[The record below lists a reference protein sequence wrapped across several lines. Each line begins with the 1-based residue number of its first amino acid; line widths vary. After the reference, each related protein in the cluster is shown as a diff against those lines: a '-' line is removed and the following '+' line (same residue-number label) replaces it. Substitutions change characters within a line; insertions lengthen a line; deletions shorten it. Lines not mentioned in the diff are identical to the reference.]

1 MRSTTHAATAAATA
15 VALISLVSACG
26 GSSSNTSAT
35 TSGSGGAAAPSNVQ
49 FIVDTGPGGGSDL
62 FARELIKIAHTDK
75 LISANW
81 PVVSQPAGGGLG
93 AMAFLKGKKTNPSYI
108 SAFTSKWIIAGLSTP
123 NSPATL
129 SDLTPIAEIA
139 DETQVIAARADAKYD
154 TMSGFVA
161 AAKADPGELVQT
173 GGSINSVDN
182 LIALQIAKET
192 GTKWKYLSFDDGGP
206 RITALLRGDAQID
219 VGAESDFHDQITA
232 GKLKLIG
239 VVSDKRLPGYPNVA
253 TLKEQNID
261 LGALPAQLQFRGIA
275 GPPNMPKSAVTY
287 YQGVLSKLVKSP
299 SWLSY
304 LKSQGLTSHYV
315 TGSDLTTLLSG
326 FTKSMT
332 PLVNS
337 LPKSG

>member
-1 MRSTTHAATAAATA
+1 MRSRTHAATAAATA
-15 VALISLVSACG
+15 VAFITLVSAC
-26 GSSSNTSAT
+26 SSSSDTST
-35 TSGSGGAAAPSNVQ
+35 TASGSGKAAAPSNVQ

-62 FARELIKIAHTDK
+62 FARQLIKIAKSDK

-93 AMAFLKGKKTNPSYI
+93 AMAFLKGKKSNPSYV

-129 SDLTPIAEIA
+129 SQLTPIAEMA

-154 TMSGFVA
+154 TMSGFVD
-161 AAKADPGELVQT
+161 AAKAKPGELVQT

-182 LIALQIAKET
+182 LIALEIAKET
-192 GTKWKYLSFDDGGP
+192 GTRWKYLSFDDGGP

-219 VGAESDFHDQITA
+219 VGAESDFHDQIAA

-239 VVSDKRLPGYPNVA
+239 VISDKRLPGYPNVQ

-261 LGALPAQLQFRGIA
+261 LGSLPAQLQFRGIA
-275 GPPNMPKSAVTY
+275 GPPNMPASAVKY
-287 YQGVLSKLVKSP
+287 YQGILSKLTKS
-299 SWLSY
+299 STWLAY
-304 LKSQGLTSHYV
+304 LKTEGLTSHYV
-315 TGSDLTTLLSG
+315 TGPDLKALLKG
-326 FTKSMT
+326 FTSSMT
-332 PLVNS
+332 PLVKS

>member
-1 MRSTTHAATAAATA
+1 MKSKTHVATVAATAL
-15 VALISLVSACG
+15 ALLSLASACA
-26 GSSSNTSAT
+26 SSSDSSA
-35 TSGSGGAAAPSNVQ
+35 SSGGGASKVPDNVQ

-62 FARELIKIAHTDK
+62 FARQLIKIGRSDK
-75 LISANW
+75 LITSNW

-93 AMAFLKGKKTNPSYI
+93 AMAFLKGKKTQTGFI

-129 SDLTPIAEIA
+129 NDLTPIAEVA
-139 DETQVIAARADAKYD
+139 DETQVIAAKADAPYD
-154 TMSGFVA
+154 TMSEFID
-161 AAKADPGELVQT
+161 AAKASPNKMVQT

-182 LIALQIAKET
+182 LIALEIEKNT

-219 VGAESDFHDQITA
+219 VGAEADFHDQIAA

-239 VVSDKRLPGYPNVA
+239 VLSDKRLPGYADVQ

-261 LGALPAQLQFRGIA
+261 LGELPAQLQFRGIA
-275 GPPNMPKSAVTY
+275 GPPNMPASAVAA
-287 YQGVLSKLVKSP
+287 YQKMLSKLVKSP
-299 SWLSY
+299 AWLDY
-304 LKSQGLTSHYV
+304 LKSEGLTSHYV
-315 TGSDLTTLLSG
+315 TGSDLTSLLAD
-326 FTKSMT
+326 FTKSVK
-332 PLVNS
+332 PLVAG